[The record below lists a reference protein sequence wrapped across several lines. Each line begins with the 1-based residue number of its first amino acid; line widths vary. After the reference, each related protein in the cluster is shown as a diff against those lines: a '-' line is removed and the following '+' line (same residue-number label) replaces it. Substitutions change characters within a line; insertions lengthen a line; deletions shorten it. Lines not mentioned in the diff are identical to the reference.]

1 MYLVYLYN
9 VRYPFGSFVK
19 QVHLE
24 RRLEPKSV
32 SLYRTWRPKSF
43 DELVGQDAVVRTLRS
58 ALSSGRLAHA
68 YLFSGPRGSGK
79 TSAAKIMARCIDCV
93 LGPTPDPDNTCE
105 NCRAILAGT
114 ALDVVEID
122 AASNRGIEE
131 IRALREAVKFA
142 PSSMKYKVFIIDE
155 AHMLTREG
163 ANAFL
168 KTLEEPPPHVVFIL
182 ATTAPEALPPT
193 ILSRCQRYAFRRIP
207 VSTMIERMRTIAD
220 AENIQIDDAA
230 LGAIAYRADGGLRD
244 ALTMLEQV
252 AAYAGGP
259 VDASAVDAAFGT
271 TGRAYARDL
280 VAALLANDAAGGLRI
295 VDQASDA
302 GADMLGLI
310 RGSIGELRNLLVARI
325 DAELLSRDL
334 AASDAERV
342 VALASATPQPK
353 VVRGLR
359 LLADALAAGRSSG
372 NPRLELETAVLRLAL
387 AAEDPS
393 LDALATRVALLE
405 QGAPEAPA
413 RTSSPAAPNAAVP
426 KAAATKAAAPKAAAS
441 TAAGPEVE
449 PARPEPKAAAPEP
462 KATIAEAKAPPAEA
476 KAPPAEAKAPPAEAI
491 GGASPLVQFAEASK
505 PDPATPQSAAPEP
518 EPKAVPRSAVPAG
531 PVTLQRVR
539 SLWDQIR
546 MRADEQYKPIRGP
559 LSRATVDAL
568 EGDRVVIGLVD
579 SFAEDIVRKRL
590 DALENALSDVLGTP
604 LRVTLKIAGTA
615 GAAGAAGVAER
626 APARSAHRSTPAAE
640 PNAQSADDLGGEADL
655 LAYARKTLGGAP
667 PE

>member
-1 MYLVYLYN
+1 
-9 VRYPFGSFVK
+9 
-19 QVHLE
+19 
-24 RRLEPKSV
+24 
-32 SLYRTWRPKSF
+32 
-43 DELVGQDAVVRTLRS
+43 VVRTLRS
-58 ALSSGRLAHA
+58 ALSTGRLAHA

-93 LGPTPDPDNTCE
+93 HGPTPDPDNTCE
-105 NCRAILAGT
+105 NCLAILAGT

-142 PSSMKYKVFIIDE
+142 PASMKYKVFIIDE

-207 VSTMIERMRTIAD
+207 VSTMIERMRAIAD
-220 AENIQIDDAA
+220 AEKIPIDDAA

-259 VDASAVDAAFGT
+259 VDAATVEAAFGT
-271 TGRAYARDL
+271 TGRAFARDL
-280 VAALLANDAAGGLRI
+280 VAALLGADAARGLRI
-295 VDQASDA
+295 VDEASDA

-310 RGSIGELRNLLVARI
+310 RGTIGEFRNLLVARI
-325 DAELLSRDL
+325 DAGLLSRDL
-334 AASDAERV
+334 AQSDAERV
-342 VALASATPQPK
+342 VTLAAATPQAK

-387 AAEDPS
+387 AAEDQS
-393 LDALATRVALLE
+393 LESIATRVTLLE
-405 QGAPEAPA
+405 QGTPQAAVPAAALAAGISAAPP
-413 RTSSPAAPNAAVP
+413 PAAPAPPVAEKPSQKPPP
-426 KAAATKAAAPKAAAS
+426 KAEPAPKSEAAARVEAPREAQVTAKAEVAS
-441 TAAGPEVE
+441 RVDGASKAEARTVE
-449 PARPEPKAAAPEP
+449 AAPR
-462 KATIAEAKAPPAEA
+462 AE
-476 KAPPAEAKAPPAEAI
+476 
-491 GGASPLVQFAEASK
+491 
-505 PDPATPQSAAPEP
+505 
-518 EPKAVPRSAVPAG
+518 VPAAEESRPSPEAARKPG
-531 PVTLQRVR
+531 GREPIPAAPVTLQRVR

-546 MRADEQYKPIRGP
+546 LRAEEQYKPMRGP

-568 EGDRVVIGLVD
+568 EGDRVIVGLVD
-579 SFAEDIVRKRL
+579 SLNEGIVRARL
-590 DALENALSDVLGTP
+590 PVLEAALADALGTP
-604 LRVTLKIAGTA
+604 LRVSLKVVGP
-615 GAAGAAGVAER
+615 AER
-626 APARSAHRSTPAAE
+626 SPVRSAHRSTPGEASV
-640 PNAQSADDLGGEADL
+640 AQSADDSGGEADL
-655 LAYARKTLGGAP
+655 LAYARRKLGGSAP
-667 PE
+667 E